1 MKDDPNQKLHKANKP
16 ILTLFEYIK
25 TNRPHVNSKL
35 NVCNFKIHVVL
46 FQSYIRVI
54 SKLNLYNVGL
64 KKFEEISQ
72 IQNLKKFL
80 VYGGK
85 ESQIRSSGKLL
96 SWKDFG

>member
-1 MKDDPNQKLHKANKP
+1 M
-16 ILTLFEYIK
+16 
-25 TNRPHVNSKL
+25 
-35 NVCNFKIHVVL
+35 L
-46 FQSYIRVI
+46 FQNYIRVI
-54 SKLNLYNVGL
+54 SKFNLYNVGL
-64 KKFEEISQ
+64 NKFEKIPQ